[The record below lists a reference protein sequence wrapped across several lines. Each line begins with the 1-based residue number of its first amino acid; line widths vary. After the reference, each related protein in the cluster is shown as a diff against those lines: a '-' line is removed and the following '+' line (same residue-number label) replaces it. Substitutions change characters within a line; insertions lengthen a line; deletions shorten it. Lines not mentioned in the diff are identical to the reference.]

1 MTPTAGT
8 HDQMM
13 GTSGQRSAETSV
25 TKKGRDALAKVS
37 AAAPTNYPEKEPV
50 MSNVTNLPQPPAG
63 FKIQYFCSCGLGCSP
78 EYIAEHGSEDCEI
91 LASQYEGPGIHLRE
105 NSGFQLNSY
114 WSAQRGI
121 FFEIHSHGYESEA
134 DDAEY
139 IQKPITS
146 KELAHL
152 PAMIDW
158 VLKKISEL
166 PEATA

>member
-1 MTPTAGT
+1 
-8 HDQMM
+8 
-13 GTSGQRSAETSV
+13 
-25 TKKGRDALAKVS
+25 
-37 AAAPTNYPEKEPV
+37 
-50 MSNVTNLPQPPAG
+50 MSNVINLPQPPAG

-91 LASQYEGPGIHLRE
+91 LASQNEGPAVHLRE

-114 WSAQRGI
+114 WSADRGI

-139 IQKPITS
+139 VQKSITS
-146 KELAHL
+146 QELVHL
-152 PAMIDW
+152 PAMIDR

-166 PEATA
+166 TDTAV